1 MFERNMKFQINDIE
15 VIFSRLRKQLP
26 ETVFSINLPLKTPDK
41 EYSLVKFVLD
51 EGNRCKALI
60 STGIHGDEPSGMETI

>member
-1 MFERNMKFQINDIE
+1 MFERNMKFPINDNE

-26 ETVFSINLPLKTPDK
+26 ETLFSINLPLKTPDK